1 MKNYPTKTP
10 CVGICSTGI
19 GDQVC
24 RGCKRY
30 AHEVID
36 WNSYSNHQKQL
47 VWQRIDELTSQV
59 LATYLYIDDEQTL
72 KQALASHQISFA
84 KDCSSWLWAFQLLQ
98 ALHKSLGNSKTLSVC
113 GIEVVSSF
121 LDWTPTEIYQQAN
134 ARILDLSTAYF
145 DATIARHVLT
155 SAELA

>member
-1 MKNYPTKTP
+1 MKSYPVKTP

-47 VWQRIDELTSQV
+47 VWQRIDELTTQV
-59 LATYLYIDDEQTL
+59 LATYLFIQDEQTL
-72 KQALASHQISFA
+72 KQALISHHIPFA
-84 KDCSSWLWAFQLLQ
+84 QECSPWLWALQLLR
-98 ALHKSLGNSKTLSVC
+98 AVHKSMQSCDTLSLC
-113 GIEVVSSF
+113 GIEVLSSY
-121 LDWTPTEIYQQAN
+121 LNWSPTEIYEQAN
-134 ARILDLSTAYF
+134 IRILDLSTAYF
-145 DATIARHVLT
+145 DATIARHALN
-155 SAELA
+155 SAEPA